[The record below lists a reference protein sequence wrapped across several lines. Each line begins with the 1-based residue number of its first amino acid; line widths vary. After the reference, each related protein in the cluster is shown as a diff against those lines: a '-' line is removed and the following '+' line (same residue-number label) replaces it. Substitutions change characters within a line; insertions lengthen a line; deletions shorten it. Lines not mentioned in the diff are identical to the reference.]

1 MAGRGNLRCAVVLL
15 PEGLKETTSGGSLKG
30 DVAPYCSVSELI
42 NFDVVFLSWKI
53 AVGCRKHN
61 IP

>member
-1 MAGRGNLRCAVVLL
+1 MAERGNIQCAVVLL

-30 DVAPYCSVSELI
+30 AAVPYCSVSELI
-42 NFDVVFLSWKI
+42 NFDVVLLSWKI
-53 AVGCRKHN
+53 AAGCRKHN